1 MKTKKKTR
9 EPGNFIP
16 LTIIMVQDPHSR
28 GYTAYFK
35 QFPDIIAEGD
45 NENEAE
51 RNLINAVHDV
61 FVYQNQMDDD
71 PIDPSLNVSKKS
83 INFSSRTT

>member
-1 MKTKKKTR
+1 MKSNKS
-9 EPGNFIP
+9 FIFS
-16 LTIIMVQDPHSR
+16 LTIIMVQDPDSG

-45 NENEAE
+45 TEEDAE
-51 RNLINAVHDV
+51 LNLLNAVHDV
-61 FVYQNQMDDD
+61 FKYQSEIEDE

-83 INFSSRTT
+83 INFSHEYA

>member
-1 MKTKKKTR
+1 MKTNKS
-9 EPGNFIP
+9 FIFS
-16 LTIIMVQDPHSR
+16 LTIIMVQDPDSG

-45 NENEAE
+45 TEEDAE
-51 RNLINAVHDV
+51 LNLLNAVHDV
-61 FVYQNQMDDD
+61 FQYQSEIEDE

-83 INFSSRTT
+83 INFSHEYA